1 MPDEPVDND
10 NYLYKEEWGLGMETA
25 AEDIPPT
32 YLSGSDWVFVKGSV
46 VTRYKLRKDKIKNKI
61 TKYSYSNLL
70 TSDALAIQYC
80 S

>member
-10 NYLYKEEWGLGMETA
+10 NYLYKEEWGPGVETA

-46 VTRYKLRKDKIKNKI
+46 VTRYKLRKDKIKQIRLQNI
-61 TKYSYSNLL
+61 
-70 TSDALAIQYC
+70 AIATY
-80 S
+80 